1 MVLTG
6 RWCNRLVRSR
16 LWDMNPRK
24 GHTIAELVVVVLI
37 LGILTY
43 VAVPRLQFQA
53 KHHSQAESTAWK
65 IVTDLRRTRSLAILH
80 AATNPRGFAL
90 NVRRNGRRTAYQ
102 IVDLSTTQVIDSH
115 KVDFGVLCD
124 SGSIFAF
131 GPLGALREGSD
142 VALNV
147 TAGNRTFAIAV
158 VPATG
163 MVKCI
168 EN

>member
-1 MVLTG
+1 MK
-6 RWCNRLVRSR
+6 
-16 LWDMNPRK
+16 PPK

-43 VAVPRLQFQA
+43 VAVPRLQLKA
-53 KHHSQAESTAWK
+53 KYQSQAESTAWK

-80 AATNPRGFAL
+80 AATNPQGFAL
-90 NVRRNGRRTAYQ
+90 DLRQKGKRT
-102 IVDLSTTQVIDSH
+102 IWEILDLSTARVIDSQ

-124 SGSIFAF
+124 SDSTFAF
-131 GPLGALREGSD
+131 GPLGALREESD
-142 VALNV
+142 TTLNV
-147 TAGNRTFAIAV
+147 TAGDRTFAIAV

>member
-43 VAVPRLQFQA
+43 VAVPRLQFEA
-53 KHHSQAESTAWK
+53 KHQSQAESTAWK

-80 AATNPRGFAL
+80 AATNPQGFAL

-124 SGSIFAF
+124 SGSTFAF

-163 MVKCI
+163 MVKCV